1 MKIDRENFK
10 KWKKLGDKS
19 GLFRDYVEA
28 NFSII

>member
-19 GLFRDYVEA
+19 APFQGVVEA
-28 NFSII
+28 NLVII